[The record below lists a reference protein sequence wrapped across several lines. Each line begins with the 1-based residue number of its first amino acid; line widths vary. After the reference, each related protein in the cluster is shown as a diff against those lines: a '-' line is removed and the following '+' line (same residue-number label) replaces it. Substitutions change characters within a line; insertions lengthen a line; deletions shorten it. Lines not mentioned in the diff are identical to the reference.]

1 MKTPV
6 IITLNKPSIILPC
19 SSIALA
25 LGGCAARSPAKPII
39 PYVVP
44 APSAQTAT
52 LLGDQTDVKIYDNI
66 TAYAFAVDQQK
77 VTIGRKGWNQPLYL
91 TAGTHDLQV
100 WCQQGGWKF
109 TNILRFDA
117 QAGGSY
123 KIGFSYNYNN
133 QRNCKFWI
141 SDTASNKPVSELVDG
156 VEIWEYAKPEKMA
169 PLEKALEPRPV
180 QSAPSYTVPIRVINK
195 MGS

>member
-1 MKTPV
+1 MKNPV
-6 IITLNKPSIILPC
+6 ISLPKNPAVLLLGA
-19 SSIALA
+19 SIALA
-25 LGGCAARSPAKPII
+25 IGGCATTRIPAKPII
-39 PYVVP
+39 PYTLA

-52 LLGDQTDVKIYDNI
+52 LLGDQTEVKFYDNI

-77 VTIGRKGWNQPLYL
+77 VMAGRKSWNQPLYL
-91 TAGTHDLQV
+91 TAGTHEVQV

-109 TNILRFDA
+109 TNIVKFEA

-141 SDTASNKPVSELVDG
+141 SDTASNKPVSELV
-156 VEIWEYAKPEKMA
+156 
-169 PLEKALEPRPV
+169 
-180 QSAPSYTVPIRVINK
+180 
-195 MGS
+195 